1 MSPILENKY
10 MEDIIMRYIEMTI
23 EEAMRKCNKNTKVLV
38 AVQNLEED
46 DDVDVIFVLK
56 RREEY
61 GKMFEDVK
69 TAASFN
75 NDFVQQ
81 LKLFTEI
88 QDIYNISPKG
98 FQKTVLLR
106 E

>member
-1 MSPILENKY
+1 
-10 MEDIIMRYIEMTI
+10 MTV
-23 EEAMRKCNKNTKVLV
+23 EEAMRKCNKNTKLLV

-46 DDVDVIFVLK
+46 DIDVIINPK

-61 GKMFEDVK
+61 GKVFEDIK

-75 NDFVQQ
+75 DDFVEQ

-88 QDIYNISPKG
+88 QDIYNIRQKG

>member
-1 MSPILENKY
+1 
-10 MEDIIMRYIEMTI
+10 MRYIEMTV

-46 DDVDVIFVLK
+46 DIDVIFIPK

-61 GKMFEDVK
+61 GKVFEDIK

-75 NDFVQQ
+75 DDFVEQ

-88 QDIYNISPKG
+88 QDIYNIRQKG

>member
-1 MSPILENKY
+1 
-10 MEDIIMRYIEMTI
+10 MRYIEMTV

-46 DDVDVIFVLK
+46 DIDVIFIPK

-61 GKMFEDVK
+61 GKVFEDIK

-75 NDFVQQ
+75 DDFVEQ

-88 QDIYNISPKG
+88 QDIYNIRQISNNKEEVRW
-98 FQKTVLLR
+98 QVLGK
-106 E
+106 

>member
-1 MSPILENKY
+1 
-10 MEDIIMRYIEMTI
+10 MEDIVMRYIEMTV

-46 DDVDVIFVLK
+46 DIDVIFIPK

-61 GKMFEDVK
+61 GKVFEDIK

-75 NDFVQQ
+75 DDFVEQ

-88 QDIYNISPKG
+88 QDIYNIRQKG